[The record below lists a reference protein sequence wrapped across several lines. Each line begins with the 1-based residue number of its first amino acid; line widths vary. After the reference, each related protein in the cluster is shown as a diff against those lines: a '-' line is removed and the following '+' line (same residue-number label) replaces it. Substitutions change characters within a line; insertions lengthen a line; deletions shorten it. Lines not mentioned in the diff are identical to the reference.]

1 MADFRSHEEKR
12 WDEYEQSRNNK
23 QAESEARAALARLE
37 PKIEAYEA
45 EVRQLREDNRMLTEA
60 LKTQMQGV
68 EEIKSVLVERM
79 DSLSTDM
86 AQVHRKIRGLAE
98 DDMKL
103 VKQLGDSQNDRL
115 AKLAAMV
122 TDGNNG

>member
-1 MADFRSHEEKR
+1 MMADFRSHEEKR
-12 WDEYEQSRNNK
+12 RDEYEQSRNNK
-23 QAESEARAALARLE
+23 QSESEARAALARLE

-68 EEIKSVLVERM
+68 EEIKGFLMERM

-86 AQVHRKIRGLAE
+86 QQVHRKIRGLAE

-115 AKLAAMV
+115 ARLADMV
-122 TDGNNG
+122 KGGK